1 MKDNRYEAKDYTY
14 LRNLSD
20 KGESLL
26 KTHSGDAFNYILHNV
41 REAICRF
48 DPSFGNR
55 LYSQMTQFEIK
66 SDYIKALKCYQELMD
81 DYFQGVIVDINE
93 HHGF

>member
-1 MKDNRYEAKDYTY
+1 MKNNHYEGKDYQY
-14 LRNLSD
+14 LKSITD

-26 KTHSGDAFNYILHNV
+26 KAHSGDALNYILHNV

-48 DPSFGNR
+48 DPSFGNK
-55 LYSQMTQFEIK
+55 LYNNMKQFEAQ

-81 DYFQGVIVDINE
+81 EYFQGVIVDINE